1 MTQSPATDPPE
12 PIPDP
17 VRADPFPGIRNS
29 LLYWAY
35 DLLWLGVALLLS
47 PWWLAKAA
55 VRKPFRRMVLERLT
69 VGLPFSAAPTPG
81 RPRILVHGVSVGEIM
96 ASRSLVA
103 ALADSCEVVIS
114 ASTNTGIKV
123 ARQQFPDL
131 PVVRFPLDPS
141 ICIRRFLARVQPEHV
156 ILMELEVWP
165 NFLKWSNRNA
175 TPVAIVNGRI
185 TEKSLH
191 NYQRFSRS
199 LPQFQ
204 RVSLFAVQDESYG
217 ARFRQL
223 YGTDRRVVVT
233 GNIKVDGLE
242 FGAVVHDQAFRDL
255 EAQIGWNPDQVVLLA
270 GSTHFN
276 EEPQVYQAFS
286 KACPGARII
295 LVPRHPDR
303 AADVVDA
310 LAQVG
315 GHAQRLTALRSGKE
329 TLDVQKPLIVD
340 TVGELGRIYSL
351 ATVVFV
357 GGSLVP
363 HGGQNMLEPVARG
376 RAVLYGPHTDN
387 FRSETALLEAVSG
400 CRRVADAH
408 DLEATVRELIE
419 DPYQRESMAQAG
431 LDVARAQGG
440 ATDRTIEALSRYLGL
455 GRSHS

>member
-1 MTQSPATDPPE
+1 MSHTPAPV

-17 VRADPFPGIRNS
+17 VRADPFPGIKNA
-29 LLYWAY
+29 LLYGAY
-35 DLLWLGVALLLS
+35 DLLWLVVALLLS
-47 PWWLAKAA
+47 PWWLAKSVLQQA
-55 VRKPFRRMVLERLT
+55 FRRMVLERLSF
-69 VGLPFSAAPTPG
+69 GLPVSHGHIAG
-81 RPRILVHGVSVGEIM
+81 RPRVLVHGVSVGEIM

-103 ALADSCEVVIS
+103 ALKDTCEVVIS
-114 ASTNTGIKV
+114 ASTNTGMKV
-123 ARQQFPDL
+123 ARQEFPDL
-131 PVVRFPLDPS
+131 RVVRFPLDPS
-141 ICIRRFLARVQPEHV
+141 VCVRRFLTRVQPEHV

-165 NFLKWSNRNA
+165 NFLKWSNRGA

-185 TEKSLH
+185 TEKSLK

-217 ARFRQL
+217 SRFRQL

-242 FGAVVHDQAFRDL
+242 FGAVVEDKAFREL
-255 EAQIGWNPDQVVLLA
+255 QAQIGWQKDQVVLLA

-276 EEPQVYQAFS
+276 EEPQVYEAFRG
-286 KACPGARII
+286 ACPSARII
-295 LVPRHPDR
+295 LVPRHPNR
-303 AADVVDA
+303 ANEVVEA
-310 LAQVG
+310 LSQVG
-315 GHAQRLTALRSGKE
+315 AKAQRLTALRAGTE
-329 TLDVQKPLIVD
+329 TLDVSRPLIVD

-387 FRSETALLEAVSG
+387 FRSETALLESVSG
-400 CRRVADAH
+400 ARRVDDAN

-419 DPYQRESMAQAG
+419 EPTKRSAMAQAG
-431 LDVARAQGG
+431 LAIVRAQGG
-440 ATDRTIEALSRYLGL
+440 ATDRTIDALSRYLGL
-455 GRSHS
+455 GRLTTKP